1 MERAHPLTAVPDP
14 AREAH
19 KTHAEATRA
28 RRDIVSGEV
37 MGEARLLR
45 FVLGPDGAVLPDF
58 ARKLPGRGMWVEARR
73 EAVNTA
79 VKRGAFSRAAKTK
92 VAAASDLADQVERGL
107 IRRLSHTLGLAR
119 RSGDLTL
126 GFEKAASA
134 LEGGKA
140 AWMIEAADGAPDG
153 RRKLLNIAR
162 RSAKPPR
169 LFGVFTAQE
178 LSLALGVEPVVHC
191 VFLAGRGVEGWTHDV
206 ERLSGFRPLLPE
218 SWREG
223 RVEDGHVEDGRAE
236 NGQIEDGTSDLP
248 VPFGIERGSEAPGRQ
263 EVIGLQDVIGSQEK

>member
-1 MERAHPLTAVPDP
+1 MMKPADTLTADPDP
-14 AREAH
+14 ARETAR
-19 KTHAEATRA
+19 THAQATRA

-37 MGEARLLR
+37 MDEARLLR

-73 EAVNTA
+73 EAVTTA

-92 VAAASDLADQVERGL
+92 VAAAADLADQVEQGL
-107 IRRLSHTLGLAR
+107 LRRLLHTLGLAR

-134 LEGGKA
+134 LESGKA
-140 AWMIEAADGAPDG
+140 AWMIEAADGAADG

-162 RSAKPPR
+162 RSAKPSR

-223 RVEDGHVEDGRAE
+223 RVEDGPVA
-236 NGQIEDGTSDLP
+236 NGQNTDGMSDLP
-248 VPFGIERGSEAPGRQ
+248 VPFGIENK
-263 EVIGLQDVIGSQEK
+263 V

>member
-1 MERAHPLTAVPDP
+1 MMTAAYPLTSAPDP
-14 AREAH
+14 TRETAR
-19 KTHAEATRA
+19 THAQATRA

-37 MGEARLLR
+37 MEEARLLR
-45 FVLGPDGAVLPDF
+45 FVLGPDGSVLPDF

-73 EAVNTA
+73 EAVTTA
-79 VKRGAFSRAAKTK
+79 VKRGAFSRAAKSK
-92 VAAASDLADQVERGL
+92 VAAPADLADQVEQGL
-107 IRRLSHTLGLAR
+107 MRRLLHTLGLAR

-140 AWMIEAADGAPDG
+140 AWMIEAADGAADG

-162 RSAKPPR
+162 RSPKPSR

-223 RVEDGHVEDGRAE
+223 QVEDGRVAD
-236 NGQIEDGTSDLP
+236 GQITDGMSDLP
-248 VPFGIERGSEAPGRQ
+248 VPFGIENK
-263 EVIGLQDVIGSQEK
+263 V

>member
-1 MERAHPLTAVPDP
+1 MERADPLTAVPDS
-14 AREAH
+14 ARDAA
-19 KTHAEATRA
+19 KTHAQATRA

-37 MGEARLLR
+37 MDEARLLR
-45 FVLGPDGAVLPDF
+45 FVLGPDGSVLPDF
-58 ARKLPGRGMWVEARR
+58 GRKLPGRGMWVEARR
-73 EAVNTA
+73 EAVTTA
-79 VKRGAFSRAAKTK
+79 VKRGAFSRAAKAK
-92 VAAASDLADQVERGL
+92 VAVSPDLADQVEQGL
-107 IRRLSHTLGLAR
+107 MRRLSHTLGLAR

-126 GFEKAASA
+126 GFEKAAAA
-134 LEGGKA
+134 LEGAKA

-162 RSAKPPR
+162 RSAKPPK

-223 RVEDGHVEDGRAE
+223 RVEDGHAESGRAE
-236 NGQIEDGTSDLP
+236 NGQVEDGMSNLP
-248 VPFGIERGSEAPGRQ
+248 VLFGIERGSEAEGRQ
-263 EVIGLQDVIGSQEK
+263 DVIGLQEK

>member
-1 MERAHPLTAVPDP
+1 MERASSLTAVPDP
-14 AREAH
+14 RREAA
-19 KTHAEATRA
+19 KTHAQAMRV

-37 MGEARLLR
+37 MEEARLLR
-45 FVLGPDGAVLPDF
+45 FVIGPDGGLLPDF

-73 EAVNTA
+73 EAVDTA
-79 VKRGAFSRAAKTK
+79 VKKNAFSRAAKTK
-92 VAAASDLADQVERGL
+92 IAAGPDLADRVEQGL
-107 IRRLSHTLGLAR
+107 IRRLAHTLGLAR

-140 AWMIEAADGAPDG
+140 AWMIEAADGSADG

-162 RSAKPPR
+162 RAPKPPK

-223 RVEDGHVEDGRAE
+223 RVE
-236 NGQIEDGTSDLP
+236 NGQVANGQDTDGMSDPP
-248 VPFGIERGSEAPGRQ
+248 VPFGIEQRSEAPRFREDIGFR
-263 EVIGLQDVIGSQEK
+263 ENIGLQEK

>member
-1 MERAHPLTAVPDP
+1 MERADPLTAVPDP
-14 AREAH
+14 ARSVH

-37 MGEARLLR
+37 MEEARLLR
-45 FVLGPDGAVLPDF
+45 FVLGPDGSVLPDLG
-58 ARKLPGRGMWVEARR
+58 RKLPGRGMWVEARR

-92 VAAASDLADQVERGL
+92 VASPPDLADQVEQGL
-107 IRRLSHTLGLAR
+107 MRRLSHTLGLAR

-223 RVEDGHVEDGRAE
+223 RVEDDHLEDGRAE
-236 NGQIEDGTSDLP
+236 NGQVEDGMSNLP
-248 VPFGIERGSEAPGRQ
+248 VPFGIERGSETPERL
-263 EVIGLQDVIGSQEK
+263 EVIGLSDVVGSQEK

>member
-1 MERAHPLTAVPDP
+1 MERADFLTSDP
-14 AREAH
+14 NPSTAGA
-19 KTHAEATRA
+19 KTHAQAARA

-37 MGEARLLR
+37 MDEARLVR
-45 FVLGPDGAVLPDF
+45 FVLGPDGSVLPDF

-73 EAVNTA
+73 DALNTA

-92 VAAASDLADQVERGL
+92 VAAPADLADQVEQGL
-107 IRRLSHTLGLAR
+107 IRRLAHTLGLAR

-140 AWMIEAADGAPDG
+140 AWMIEASDGSADG

-191 VFLAGRGVEGWTHDV
+191 VFLAGRGVEGWTCDV

-223 RVEDGHVEDGRAE
+223 RVEDGSAEDGQAK
-236 NGQIEDGTSDLP
+236 DGTSNLP
-248 VPFGIERGSEAPGRQ
+248 VPFGI
-263 EVIGLQDVIGSQEK
+263 

>member
-1 MERAHPLTAVPDP
+1 MERAPPLTAVPQP
-14 AREAH
+14 SSEVA
-19 KTHAEATRA
+19 KTHAQATRA

-37 MGEARLLR
+37 MDEARLLR
-45 FVLGPDGAVLPDF
+45 FVLGPDGSVLPDL

-79 VKRGAFSRAAKTK
+79 VKRSAFSRAAKTK
-92 VAAASDLADQVERGL
+92 VAASPDLADQVEHGL
-107 IRRLSHTLGLAR
+107 MRRLSHTLGLAR

-162 RSAKPPR
+162 RSAKPPK

-206 ERLSGFRPLLPE
+206 ERLAGFRPLLPE

-223 RVEDGHVEDGRAE
+223 RVEDGQAE
-236 NGQIEDGTSDLP
+236 NGQVEDGMSNLP
-248 VPFGIERGSEAPGRQ
+248 VLFGIERGSEAPGHQ
-263 EVIGLQDVIGSQEK
+263 EVIGLSDVLGSQEK

>member
-1 MERAHPLTAVPDP
+1 MERADPLMAVPDP
-14 AREAH
+14 SGPVAR
-19 KTHAEATRA
+19 THAQATRA

-37 MGEARLLR
+37 MDEARLVR
-45 FVLGPDGAVLPDF
+45 FVVGPDGQVLPDF
-58 ARKLPGRGMWVEARR
+58 ARKLPGRGLWVEARR
-73 EAVNTA
+73 DAVAAA
-79 VKRGAFSRAAKTK
+79 VKRNAFSRAAKAK
-92 VAAASDLADQVERGL
+92 VAAAPDLADQVEHGL
-107 IRRLSHTLGLAR
+107 MRRLSQTLGLAR

-134 LEGGKA
+134 LEGAKA
-140 AWMIEAADGAPDG
+140 AWMIEAADGAADG
-153 RRKLLNIAR
+153 RRKLLSIAR

-223 RVEDGHVEDGRAE
+223 RVEDGRAE
-236 NGQIEDGTSDLP
+236 EGQVKDGMSDPP
-248 VPFGIERGSEAPGRQ
+248 VPFGI
-263 EVIGLQDVIGSQEK
+263 